1 MKTAQSPKHIAS
13 LGLVNSVTHQ
23 SPQPYGYYVI
33 RLAQLQTAAC
43 CLQIRKHLSYIS
55 SRYMYTTLQSRFTHP
70 LPNPPS
76 QLLCSQHH
84 QHVYTEYRM
93 CHKTMQGVLQYLY
106 QSQAST
112 PVTTM
117 KLERMPCDNQRAW
130 SQSCSTKPQSHH
142 STKGSQMQVA
152 CVHVHVHVPAK
163 GAHPHTKT
171 GLKRTYCTDSF
182 LSQSSLSQGYG
193 SAQALCHKVHTCQSM
208 CHRHALFLMSTKRA
222 HTPSSVQVSQP
233 CRFLAAAPP
242 PVSCNMLAAQLL
254 SSSS

>member
-1 MKTAQSPKHIAS
+1 VTTKGLGVSPVQRNHSRTTQQK
-13 LGLVNSVTHQ
+13 GLRC
-23 SPQPYGYYVI
+23 
-33 RLAQLQTAAC
+33 RL
-43 CLQIRKHLSYIS
+43 
-55 SRYMYTTLQSRFTHP
+55 
-70 LPNPPS
+70 
-76 QLLCSQHH
+76 
-84 QHVYTEYRM
+84 HVYKRVSDAGCM
-93 CHKTMQGVLQYLY
+93 CTLL
-106 QSQAST
+106 
-112 PVTTM
+112 
-117 KLERMPCDNQRAW
+117 
-130 SQSCSTKPQSHH
+130 
-142 STKGSQMQVA
+142 
-152 CVHVHVHVPAK
+152 VHVHVPAK